1 MISHFSKCLKLKIL
15 MSALFDNF
23 TDKEREHSENSKQKS
38 RFQSFIVNEKSRP
51 RVDVFP
57 E

>member
-1 MISHFSKCLKLKIL
+1 MSNFSKCLKLKIL
-15 MSALFDNF
+15 ISALFDHF
-23 TDKEREHSENSKQKS
+23 TDKKREHSENSKLKKS
-38 RFQSFIVNEKSRP
+38 FQFFSEREKSRP